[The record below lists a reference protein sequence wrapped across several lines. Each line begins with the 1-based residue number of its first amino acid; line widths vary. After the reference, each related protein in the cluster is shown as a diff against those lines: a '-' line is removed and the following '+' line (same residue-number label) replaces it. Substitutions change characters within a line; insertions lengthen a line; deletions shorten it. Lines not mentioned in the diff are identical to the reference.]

1 MNTSILLILI
11 LIGILFGLFVALF
24 VIGIWYGR
32 HHRDKITAQIAQV
45 HETIKDVRSKVQALT
60 SLAKH

>member
-1 MNTSILLILI
+1 MILTLIILSIVLL
-11 LIGILFGLFVALF
+11 GVSFTFGV
-24 VIGIWYGR
+24 WYGR

-60 SLAKH
+60 SLVKH